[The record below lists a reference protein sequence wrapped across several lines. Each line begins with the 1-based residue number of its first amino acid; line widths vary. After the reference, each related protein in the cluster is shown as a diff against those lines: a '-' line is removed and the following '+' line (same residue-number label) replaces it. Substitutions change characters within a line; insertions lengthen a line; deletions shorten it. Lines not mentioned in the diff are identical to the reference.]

1 MTQIPTL
8 RPCTEQDVNALA
20 LVGAATFLE
29 TFAGVLD
36 GQAVIAHCGQ
46 AHDPDRYRQLFQLGC
61 RIWIAEVEPGRAP
74 VGYVV
79 VGPCLLPI
87 ARPGELD
94 VKRIYVMQRW
104 HGKGVGAALMQAAID
119 YARSDGQERL
129 IVGVYVG
136 NARAQA
142 FYAAKGFEQFSQRTF
157 SVGPKTYEDYVY
169 ALRLT

>member
-1 MTQIPTL
+1 MTSATI
-8 RPCTEQDVNALA
+8 RACTDADAQALG

-36 GQAVIAHCGQ
+36 GEAVVAHCGQ
-46 AHDPDRYRQLFQLGC
+46 AHDPDRYHQLLALGC

-74 VGYVV
+74 IGYVV
-79 VGPCLLPI
+79 AGPCLLPI

-94 VKRIYVMQRW
+94 IKRIYVLEKW
-104 HGKGVGAALMQAAID
+104 HGSGVGPALMQKAIE

-129 IVGVYVG
+129 LVGVYIG

-142 FYAAKGFEQFSQRTF
+142 FYRRSGFEQIGQRTF
-157 SVGPKTYEDYVY
+157 SVGPRSYEDYVF
-169 ALRLT
+169 ALKLD